1 MACHLTTA
9 DFANQKADGPFLDA
23 NWKCRASGCGK
34 VPAEHPR
41 TIVAAV
47 QPGNYFKSFEFIEP
61 FPSHFSY
68 LYIIFAF
75 DKFYL
80 MI

>member
-1 MACHLTTA
+1 MACHLTIA

-61 FPSHFSY
+61 FHR
-68 LYIIFAF
+68 IFPIF
-75 DKFYL
+75 ILFLLL
-80 MI
+80 MNLI

>member
-1 MACHLTTA
+1 MACHLTIA

-47 QPGNYFKSFEFIEP
+47 QPGK
-61 FPSHFSY
+61 
-68 LYIIFAF
+68 
-75 DKFYL
+75 
-80 MI
+80 